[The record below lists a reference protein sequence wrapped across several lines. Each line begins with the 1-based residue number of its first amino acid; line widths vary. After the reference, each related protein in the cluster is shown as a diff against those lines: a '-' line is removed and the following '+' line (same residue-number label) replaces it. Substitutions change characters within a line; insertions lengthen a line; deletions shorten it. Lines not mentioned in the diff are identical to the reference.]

1 MSSTLDRIM
10 KQLDDADSDNVK
22 VASAPAPAPT
32 TEEAM
37 LRTVRSLTSST
48 KTAAASSPVQDL
60 ESMAKEAQAVEFDLM
75 TKQSHFL
82 GAALADG
89 FMERFAQYDAA
100 LSQGGIKTAAAME
113 PETVQAIAQ
122 NAYAQARVDFEK
134 NASVEYKQGYDDQMG
149 AIHKIASDL
158 HYNGQTLAAHIV
170 QAARGEQR

>member
-10 KQLDDADSDNVK
+10 KQLDDADSDNIK
-22 VASAPAPAPT
+22 VAAASKPT
-32 TEEAM
+32 TEDAL
-37 LRTVRSLTSST
+37 LRTVRELSAST
-48 KTAAASSPVQDL
+48 KTASQASPVKDL

-113 PETVQAIAQ
+113 PDTVAAIAK
-122 NAYAQARVDFEK
+122 NAYAHARVDFEK
-134 NASVEYKQGYDDQMG
+134 QASEDYQQGYNDQLE
-149 AIHKIASDL
+149 AVHKIASDL
-158 HYNGQTLAAHIV
+158 HYSGQNLAAHIV
-170 QAARGEQR
+170 QAARNENS